1 MFEAMAPHMKF
12 PMGFVFSHL
21 GMFERLLI
29 KLIPKLNAADARQFT
44 GLSDTVI
51 RFAPHRHRQAAIR
64 IGAWGEREYQR
75 G

>member
-29 KLIPKLNAADARQFT
+29 KLIPKLNTAAVVKRYDGKAAPRQKRT
-44 GLSDTVI
+44 REVPYAQESI
-51 RFAPHRHRQAAIR
+51 RPRAI
-64 IGAWGEREYQR
+64 
-75 G
+75 

>member
-29 KLIPKLNAADARQFT
+29 KLIPKLNTAAVVKRYDSKVASRQKRT
-44 GLSDTVI
+44 RGTLCT
-51 RFAPHRHRQAAIR
+51 
-64 IGAWGEREYQR
+64 REYSPPR
-75 G
+75 CLTA